1 MAMPAV
7 PGGGQHRA
15 ILAGVQAVRPRCAPG
30 AAPGHR
36 LRVTHAQTRPGTP
49 EKRAQRLNAALT
61 DPALSGMTDPALSG
75 MTDPALSGMT
85 EELGTLPREMLEGGG
100 SERRQGAWL
109 TRWGYLCPHTG
120 YQVRCGTLIS

>member
-61 DPALSGMTDPALSG
+61 DPALSGMTNIGASNGLLRQYFPKGTDLSRYNPEQLAAVAHTLNTRPRKVLDWKTPAE
-75 MTDPALSGMT
+75 ALHKVLYSR
-85 EELGTLPREMLEGGG
+85 P
-100 SERRQGAWL
+100 
-109 TRWGYLCPHTG
+109 
-120 YQVRCGTLIS
+120 